1 LQGECQVTPREDE
14 KVTPATK
21 LRSLAERRLPD
32 PDLPRMSEEM
42 ESLRA
47 RFLGAVEHLSISE
60 ALAMLKSRLAT
71 EKKEMMRLG
80 NLAAQ
85 TWLVRQRL
93 VAVRKGAAPASV
105 RDILSG
111 GLRKS
116 PKAGSDAAPGAE
128 DDATLADRG
137 TASWVRVRIIQE
149 TEVNG
154 MRFFGGTSID
164 VKDSDAQRLIDA
176 GTAEMVVEPAAEG
189 TSASEAPP
197 PPAAPAGRSRAKAK
211 S

>member
-1 LQGECQVTPREDE
+1 MTPREDE

-93 VAVRKGAAPASV
+93 VAVHNRQ
-105 RDILSG
+105 
-111 GLRKS
+111 
-116 PKAGSDAAPGAE
+116 
-128 DDATLADRG
+128 
-137 TASWVRVRIIQE
+137 RVWE
-149 TEVNG
+149 T
-154 MRFFGGTSID
+154 R
-164 VKDSDAQRLIDA
+164 
-176 GTAEMVVEPAAEG
+176 
-189 TSASEAPP
+189 
-197 PPAAPAGRSRAKAK
+197 
-211 S
+211 